1 MKNVKTRPR
10 FTNEKGFIALTHI
23 FRRLERSF
31 IKMLIKRRD
40 NNSLNV
46 CSAWENNLIKVYE
59 TVIITAKTTWRCLF

>member
-46 CSAWENNLIKVYE
+46 CSA
-59 TVIITAKTTWRCLF
+59 

>member
-1 MKNVKTRPR
+1 MEMKNVKTRHR

-46 CSAWENNLIKVYE
+46 CSARENNLIKVYE
-59 TVIITAKTTWRCLF
+59 TVIITAKTT